1 MSVVNIFSHR
11 EVHLLEGVK
20 ALHDFAVLVF
30 SVYLVN
36 GIIEG
41 FQVGQIFLN
50 FCKIVSSLYCVNRT
64 LEDLQ
69 I

>member
-11 EVHLLEGVK
+11 EVHLLESVK
-20 ALHDFAVLVF
+20 ALHDFTVLVF
-30 SVYLVN
+30 SVNLINRIV
-36 GIIEG
+36 EG

-50 FCKIVSSLYCVNRT
+50 FCKVVSSLYCVNRT